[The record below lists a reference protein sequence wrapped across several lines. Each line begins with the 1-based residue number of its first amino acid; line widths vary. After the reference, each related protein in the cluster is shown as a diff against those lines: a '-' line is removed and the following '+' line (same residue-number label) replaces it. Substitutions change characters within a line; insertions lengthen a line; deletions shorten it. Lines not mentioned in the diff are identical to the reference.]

1 MKNES
6 IETLR
11 DIFAKDLDA
20 YRPIPFWSWNNALE
34 EDELVKQIEDMK
46 EAGIG
51 GFIMH
56 ARTGLS
62 IEYLGEKWFSCVKA
76 CLKKA
81 RELGMQAW
89 IYDENGW
96 PSDFVGGKLLQNQE
110 FLARFLT
117 YKACE
122 AFDSDAF
129 CVYQKTSC
137 GYKRITEPISSLTE
151 YHCVY
156 LHVSPANTDILNPR
170 VVDAFLKETH
180 EQYYR
185 RFPESF
191 GRELAGFFTDEP
203 QYYRW
208 GTPYTPVAE
217 TLYREQYGE
226 DIRDGLIYLFL
237 HDENGYVF
245 RQRYYRLLN
254 RLYTENFYQRIYE
267 WCEKH
272 RCKLTGHSIEESS
285 PARQMWGGAGVMPS
299 YEYEHIPAVD
309 CLGRDCKNEL
319 LGKQVGSVAS
329 QLGIHR
335 VMTETFA
342 CSGNDVTPY
351 ELKSIAEAQYFNGV
365 NMLCH
370 HLFPYSMA
378 AQGKHDHPPVFSKH
392 SNWWEG
398 FRTFNE
404 YFTRLGYIV
413 ANTDDHYDVLIIHPL
428 RDVYLEFVQS
438 EGNNSAKDV
447 DDSLDA
453 LLMTLRKKGICFQL
467 ADERILERHAKLENG
482 ELVIGN
488 CRYNSIIVPK
498 MRSLSN
504 FTKALLEQ
512 FGGKLCMIEMPS
524 MVDGVPAEIHL
535 TSNITL
541 DEIAQHALVSFTCED
556 GRCGISARTGEIGN
570 FLFIK
575 NYSHTESGRVQ
586 MKNVAEQYQLL
597 DLETLTLKPISNEM
611 ALDPCAGIILLRDR
625 DAVATEIHTVTETL
639 TSRFRVTDVSE
650 NYLVLDRARMSL
662 DGAPFGEELPLPRLF
677 EDLLR
682 ADYRG
687 SVTLKHRFRVAD
699 LMPLTLIMERDRVIS
714 VKLNGSP
721 LTLTQNGFDVNFAEA
736 DLTPF
741 LQKGENELVYTT
753 DYHQHDGVHFALF
766 DPMATES
773 LRNCLYYDTNIEN
786 MYIKG
791 DFVLDENHVIE
802 KRAALPPLSS
812 QTHLHGYPFF
822 KGEITLEG
830 EYDYNG
836 VGSRILSLEKGRFVM
851 AGLTV
856 NGQHTD
862 MTMSA
867 KKDITAYL
875 QKGRNAIKIELRS
888 GLRNLFGPHHWRATP
903 EPTAVSP
910 ICFTMRGTWNGGVSP
925 LYTEAYQSVPFGVDE
940 VEMISELPEM

>member
-1 MKNES
+1 MKNTSLEA
-6 IETLR
+6 LR
-11 DIFAKDLDA
+11 EIFAQDLDA
-20 YRPIPFWSWNNALE
+20 YRPVPFWSWNNALE

-62 IEYLGEKWFSCVKA
+62 IEYLGEKWFSCVEA

-81 RELGMQAW
+81 HELGMQAW
-89 IYDENGW
+89 VYDENGW
-96 PSDFVGGKLLQNQE
+96 PSGFVGGKLLQNPE
-110 FLARFLT
+110 YLARFLT
-117 YKACE
+117 YKVCE
-122 AFDSDAF
+122 SFDSEAF
-129 CVYQKTSC
+129 CVYQKTNS
-137 GYKRITEPISSLTE
+137 GYQRITEPTVGLSE

-156 LHVSPANTDILNPR
+156 LGVSPANTDILNPR

-208 GTPYTPVAE
+208 ETPYTPIAE
-217 TLYREQYGE
+217 DIYLSEYGE

-254 RLYTENFYQRIYE
+254 RLYTENFYGRIYE
-267 WCEKH
+267 WCEAH
-272 RCKLTGHSIEESS
+272 HCKLTGHSIEESS
-285 PARQMWGGAGVMPS
+285 PVRQMWGGAGVMPS

-342 CSGNDVTPY
+342 CSGYDVTPG
-351 ELKSIAEAQYFNGV
+351 ELKSIADAQYFNGV

-370 HLFPYSMA
+370 HLFPYSLA
-378 AQGKHDHPPVFSKH
+378 GQGKHDHPPVFSRH

-413 ANTDDHYDVLIIHPL
+413 ANTDDRYDVLIIHPL

-447 DDSLDA
+447 DDSLDE
-453 LLMTLRKKGICFQL
+453 LLMTLRKKGVCFQL
-467 ADERILERHAKLENG
+467 ADESILERHGAVEGN

-488 CRYNSIIVPK
+488 CRYNRIILPR
-498 MRSLSN
+498 MRTISAA
-504 FTKALLEQ
+504 TKTLLEQ
-512 FGGKLCMIEMPS
+512 FNGKLCIIDKPT
-524 MVDGVPAEIHL
+524 MVDGVPAEIGL

-541 DEIAQHALVSFTCED
+541 DEIAQEARISFASLD
-556 GRCGISARTGEIGN
+556 GRCGLSARGGELGE

-575 NYSHTESGRVQ
+575 NYSRTESGRVQ
-586 MKNVAEQYQLL
+586 MKNVAEHYQLL
-597 DLETLTLKPISNEM
+597 DLETLTLKPISNDLTLE
-611 ALDPCAGIILLRDR
+611 PCDGLILYRDR
-625 DAVATEIHTVTETL
+625 GAKAVESHTVTETL
-639 TSRFRVTDVSE
+639 TPQFHVRDISE

-687 SVTLKHRFRVAD
+687 SVTFNHRFRVAD
-699 LMPLTLIMERDRVIS
+699 RMPLTLIMERDRVTS
-714 VKLNGSP
+714 VTLNGSP
-721 LTLTQNGFDVNFAEA
+721 LKLTESAFDICFMEA
-736 DLTPF
+736 DITPF
-741 LQKGENELVYTT
+741 LRIGENELVYTT
-753 DYHQHDGVHFALF
+753 DYYQHDGVHYALF

-786 MYIKG
+786 LYIKG
-791 DFVLDENHVIE
+791 DFVLDAEHMIK
-802 KRAALPPLSS
+802 KRAELPPLTS

-830 EYDYNG
+830 EYNYNG
-836 VGSRILSLEKGRFVM
+836 IGTRILSLKKGRFAM
-851 AGLTV
+851 ALLTV
-856 NGQHTD
+856 NGQRTD
-862 MTMSA
+862 MTLHTE
-867 KKDITAYL
+867 KDITAYL
-875 QKGRNAIKIELRS
+875 QKGKNDIKIVLRS
-888 GLRNLFGPHHWRATP
+888 GLRNLFGPHHWRSVS
-903 EPTAVSP
+903 EPTALSP
-910 ICFTMRGTWNGGVSP
+910 ICFTMRGTWNGGISR
-925 LYTEAYQSVPFGVDE
+925 LYTPDYQSVPFGVDE
-940 VEMISELPEM
+940 VEMISEMLQK